1 MEIGAAGEDLGV
13 ALAFFTKVFIVPS
26 LSPMSKMEG
35 ESEREVLVERDL
47 VVEGGGS
54 EVAPPTH
61 SWRLDEGYKGN

>member
-1 MEIGAAGEDLGV
+1 MNGIATT
-13 ALAFFTKVFIVPS
+13 LAWFTNVFRVPS

-35 ESEREVLVERDL
+35 ESEREVLVDRGL
-47 VVEGGGS
+47 VVEGGGN